1 MKGRSSMKQATE
13 RNKQLLQRGVLTM
26 LLISCLVVSGCNRA
40 RVPLNTDDYVEIDN
54 PILDGNPAEN
64 TKIWVPKSSLAK
76 GVPRGRDLAQKG
88 YDAVAGKEST
98 IIGTRLS
105 AEQGEQIRHRLQIV
119 AESGSSLDKHLI
131 DLLRSSFTIRPSGRP
146 APAAPSDPDKQAY
159 IVALA
164 AQPGSG
170 PIIFVSSPEGIK
182 PGAFIKAELFDSRGP
197 VLLRSLTVKIPLP
210 EKDETQEEAAQRA
223 LSGLAGAL
231 NELLN
236 RLPWYGRVV
245 AVKGDRVYLDS
256 GAESGLKAGQKIRIY
271 RGGEVVPGVGFAPGE
286 RIAAGIAITDLVGPD
301 GSCTAFAEAAKVLP
315 GDYVEL
321 EK

>member
-1 MKGRSSMKQATE
+1 MAGLM
-13 RNKQLLQRGVLTM
+13 
-26 LLISCLVVSGCNRA
+26 ISCLVATGCNRA

-76 GVPRGRDLAQKG
+76 GVPRGRALAQKG
-88 YDAVAGKEST
+88 YDAVAGKDS
-98 IIGTRLS
+98 GSDSSRAV
-105 AEQGEQIRHRLQIV
+105 AEKIDSVRHRLLIV
-119 AESGSSLDKHLI
+119 AENGSSLDKQLS
-131 DLLRSSFTIRPSGRP
+131 DLLKYNFTIRPAGRP
-146 APAAPSDPDKQAY
+146 ALSPTPSDLDKQAY

-164 AQPGSG
+164 AQPGNG
-170 PIIFVSSPEGIK
+170 PIIFVSSSDGIK
-182 PGAFIKAELFDSRGP
+182 PGATIKAELYDSRGP
-197 VLLRSLTVKIPLP
+197 VLLRSLTVKVPLP
-210 EKDETQEEAAQRA
+210 EKDETQGESVQRA
-223 LSGLAGAL
+223 FGGLAGAIHD
-231 NELLN
+231 LLQ
-236 RLPWYGRVV
+236 RLPWYGRVI

-301 GSCTAFAEAAKVLP
+301 GSYTAFSEAAKVQP